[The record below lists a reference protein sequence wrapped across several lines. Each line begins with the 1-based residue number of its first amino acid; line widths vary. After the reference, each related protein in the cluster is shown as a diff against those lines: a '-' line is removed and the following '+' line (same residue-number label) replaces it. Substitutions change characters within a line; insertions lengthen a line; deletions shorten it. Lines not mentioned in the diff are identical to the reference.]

1 MPSALIT
8 RVFLAVSIV
17 GCSLTVFRLLES
29 GLYKRYLIFASFFAF
44 RAFDD
49 LWPLFVSQKSDLYF
63 YGWVI
68 TEPIVRILCVFGVL
82 ELYRLTLER
91 YKGLYTLGR
100 WVMYGASLI
109 SVVVSVL
116 MLLPHITPT
125 MAQKSVYLGYAYG
138 FNRGVDFSLTI
149 FILLMLV
156 FLSQYPVTLSRNLVV
171 HASLYSIY
179 FLSSGT
185 YGFVRR
191 AIGGGSANT
200 LNLVFSGIV
209 AACTVA
215 WFFLLTPEG
224 EAVKAARI
232 RFSPEYETRMLE
244 KLDALNQMM
253 LNSGKV
259 KILSSVNLVP
269 EPNDRD

>member
-8 RVFLAVSIV
+8 RVFLAISIL
-17 GCSLTVFRLLES
+17 GCSLTVLRLLLS
-29 GLYKRYLIFASFFAF
+29 GLCRRYQVFTWFFAF
-44 RAFDD
+44 RALYD
-49 LWPLFVSQKSDLYF
+49 LWPLLLPPKSDTYF
-63 YGWVI
+63 YFFII
-68 TEPIVRILCVFGVL
+68 TEPIIRLFCIFAVL
-82 ELYRLTLER
+82 ELYRLALQR

-109 SVVVSVL
+109 SVIVSVL

-125 MAQKSVYLGYAYG
+125 MPQKSMYLGYAYG

-149 FILLMLV
+149 FILLMLI
-156 FLSQYPVTLSRNLVV
+156 FLSRYPITLSRNLVV

-224 EAVKAARI
+224 EGVKAARI